1 MTLTHSPMQ
10 RRTSAPRPRGTESK
24 ARRWPWSVLA
34 GAVLLLTLTA
44 PALALA
50 QDTVTATPPSVLGQ
64 DAGQPCADGRLKV
77 KDLAGADGSM
87 ADGITAAKTAAR
99 KWRDDARLVILRLG
113 CPLLEPGLRWDGT
126 FFSDSAQAYITT
138 ETGKIEPA
146 EDDPRTIP
154 TLVTDALSFNRIYR
168 SLLKAGFD
176 DDQELVPGG
185 GVTVQMSTDQMPF
198 GPPSAPRGQIYVHL
212 AIEER
217 GEVKDVWVNSSD
229 GTIYRY
235 EL

>member
-1 MTLTHSPMQ
+1 MMSMI
-10 RRTSAPRPRGTESK
+10 AP
-24 ARRWPWSVLA
+24 
-34 GAVLLLTLTA
+34 GA
-44 PALALA
+44 ALAA
-50 QDTVTATPPSVLGQ
+50 ETPTATAPSVLQQ
-64 DAGQPCADGRLKV
+64 DAGQPCADGRLQV
-77 KDLAGADGSM
+77 KDLANADASM
-87 ADGITAAKTAAR
+87 NNGINAAKAQA
-99 KWRDDARLVILRLG
+99 KQWRDDSRLVILRLG

-146 EDDPRTIP
+146 EDDPRSIP
-154 TLVTDALSFNRIYR
+154 TLVTDGLSFRLIYR

-176 DDQELVPGG
+176 DSLELMPGT
-185 GVTVQMSTDQMPF
+185 GVTVQTSTDTMPF
-198 GPPSAPRGQIYVHL
+198 GPPSAPRGKIYVHL

-217 GEVKDVWVNSSD
+217 GEVKDVWVDAAD

>member
-1 MTLTHSPMQ
+1 MLHCVSSRHKDS
-10 RRTSAPRPRGTESK
+10 RRHIPVAPRRIAFVVALLIMSAFLVVP
-24 ARRWPWSVLA
+24 LA
-34 GAVLLLTLTA
+34 TA
-44 PALALA
+44 GQEMP
-50 QDTVTATPPSVLGQ
+50 TATAPSVLEQ

-77 KDLAGADGSM
+77 KDLANADASM
-87 ADGITAAKTAAR
+87 NDGINAAKSQAK
-99 KWRDDARLVILRLG
+99 KWRDDSRLIILRLG
-113 CPLLEPGLRWDGT
+113 CPLLETGLQWNGT

-146 EDDPRTIP
+146 EDDPRSIP
-154 TLVTDALSFNRIYR
+154 TLVTDGLSFRLIYR

-176 DDQELVPGG
+176 DDLELVPGD
-185 GVTVQMSTDQMPF
+185 GVTIQMSTDAMPF
-198 GPPSAPRGQIYVHL
+198 GPPNAPRGKIYVHL

-217 GEVKDVWVNSSD
+217 GEVKDVWVDATD

>member
-1 MTLTHSPMQ
+1 MTRLQPQIYRFDPAAAGPGEARLQ
-10 RRTSAPRPRGTESK
+10 RCQ
-24 ARRWPWSVLA
+24 WPVLPVL
-34 GAVLLLTLTA
+34 VLLVMLTTPGA
-44 PALALA
+44 ALA
-50 QDTVTATPPSVLGQ
+50 QQTPTATPPSVLGQ
-64 DAGQPCADGRLKV
+64 DAGLPCADGRLKI
-77 KDLAGADGSM
+77 KDLASADASM
-87 ADGITAAKTAAR
+87 ADGVTAARNAAR

-113 CPLLEPGLRWDGT
+113 CPLLESGLRWDGT

-154 TLVTDALSFNRIYR
+154 TLVTDGLSFRLIYR

-176 DDQELVPGG
+176 DSLELVPGS
-185 GVTVQMSTDQMPF
+185 GVTVQMSTEQQPF
-198 GPPSAPRGQIYVHL
+198 GPPSAPRGQIYFHL

-217 GEVKDVWVNSSD
+217 GEVKDVWVNSVD

-235 EL
+235 EM

>member
-1 MTLTHSPMQ
+1 MILRQLSIHLMSRRVSRGTGVRQGWTVPVAMVLLMLLASPIA
-10 RRTSAPRPRGTESK
+10 TSAQQ
-24 ARRWPWSVLA
+24 
-34 GAVLLLTLTA
+34 A
-44 PALALA
+44 P
-50 QDTVTATPPSVLGQ
+50 TATPPSVLGQ
-64 DAGQPCADGRLKV
+64 DAGQPCADGRLHV
-77 KDLAGADGSM
+77 KDLAIADNSM
-87 ADGITAAKTAAR
+87 ADGITTARNAAR

-138 ETGKIEPA
+138 ETGQIEPA

-154 TLVTDALSFNRIYR
+154 TLVTDGLSFRQVYR

-176 DDQELVPGG
+176 DNLELVPGS
-185 GVTVQMSTDQMPF
+185 GVTVQMSTDQQPF
-198 GPPSAPRGQIYVHL
+198 GPPSAPRGQVYFHL

-217 GEVKDVWVNSSD
+217 GEVKDVWVNSTD

-235 EL
+235 EM

>member
-1 MTLTHSPMQ
+1 MTLNQPPTHRSHAGPS
-10 RRTSAPRPRGTESK
+10 RD
-24 ARRWPWSVLA
+24 ARSGQRWPLLVILA
-34 GAVLLLTLTA
+34 LLTVLIS
-44 PALALA
+44 PAAALA
-50 QDTVTATPPSVLGQ
+50 QQAPTATSPSVLGQ
-64 DAGQPCADGRLKV
+64 DAGQPCADGRLQV
-77 KDLAGADGSM
+77 KDLAVADSSM
-87 ADGITAAKTAAR
+87 ADGITAAKNAAR

-154 TLVTDALSFNRIYR
+154 TLVTDGLSFKLVYR

-176 DDQELVPGG
+176 DNLELVPGS
-185 GVTVQMSTDQMPF
+185 GVTVQMSTEQQPF
-198 GPPSAPRGQIYVHL
+198 GPPSAPRGQVYFHL

-217 GEVKDVWVNSSD
+217 GEVKDVWVNSVD

-235 EL
+235 EM

>member
-1 MTLTHSPMQ
+1 MTRIPIAMHTLLVRVAAAARLRRPPM
-10 RRTSAPRPRGTESK
+10 RAIML
-24 ARRWPWSVLA
+24 ALLVLA
-34 GAVLLLTLTA
+34 T
-44 PALALA
+44 PATSLA
-50 QDTVTATPPSVLGQ
+50 QETATATPPSVLGQ

-77 KDLAGADGSM
+77 KDLAGADASM
-87 ADGITAAKTAAR
+87 ADGIAAAKNAA
-99 KWRDDARLVILRLG
+99 KQWRSDARLVILRLG

-154 TLVTDALSFNRIYR
+154 TLVTDSVSFRLVYR

-176 DDQELVPGG
+176 DSLELVPGS
-185 GVTVQMSTDQMPF
+185 GVTVQMSTDQQPF
-198 GPPSAPRGQIYVHL
+198 GPPAAPRGHIYFHL

-217 GEVKDVWVNSSD
+217 GEVKDVWVNASD

-235 EL
+235 EM

>member
-1 MTLTHSPMQ
+1 MTRIPIAMHTLLVRVAAAARLRRPPM
-10 RRTSAPRPRGTESK
+10 RAIML
-24 ARRWPWSVLA
+24 ALLVLA
-34 GAVLLLTLTA
+34 T
-44 PALALA
+44 PATSLA
-50 QDTVTATPPSVLGQ
+50 QETATATPPSVLGQ

-77 KDLAGADGSM
+77 KDLAGADASM
-87 ADGITAAKTAAR
+87 ADGIAAAKNAA
-99 KWRDDARLVILRLG
+99 KQWRSDARLVILRLG

-154 TLVTDALSFNRIYR
+154 TLVTDSVSFRLVYR

-176 DDQELVPGG
+176 DSLELVPGS
-185 GVTVQMSTDQMPF
+185 GVTVQMSTDQQPF
-198 GPPSAPRGQIYVHL
+198 GPPAAPRGQIYFHL

-217 GEVKDVWVNSSD
+217 GEVKDVWVNASD

-235 EL
+235 EM